1 MSKFKNVFTNYTPQ
15 KAVSWLSASIL
26 INTLLKENKAKKIDD
41 RREESRAFEL
51 RFTDFSKVK
60 RESEDIYLDF
70 IADTGDGF
78 NETITVMYK
87 CMGDLTLNNETIPA
101 GEILLCGGD
110 QVYPFATSQEY
121 ANRFF
126 GPFMTAQSLALE
138 TEEQKK
144 SKRYLHAIPGNHDWY
159 GGLYAFQEYFCSNRQ
174 YGNYSIKQ
182 PTSYH
187 AIRLTKNLWVWM
199 LDIQLAENFNTEQI
213 KYFSDLCSQKE
224 YLPEKNEHWQIILC
238 IAQPFWFQKSVDPE
252 DKLYTMVDNFVTQ
265 LFINQNP
272 KQFVSPKGK
281 KLRRFLELKVIL
293 TGDIHH
299 YTRFNLKYNDL
310 INNVDDKVYKNTKPI
325 TKPLAL
331 ITAGGGGAYTYPT
344 HHMEDKVKNR
354 AFQSKVNNASINMD
368 HYYPDSVSSIR
379 LRHHCLWNIF
389 WKNASFALFPF
400 AMYLFS
406 FLLFAGYLPPFTEV
420 VKSIK
425 LSYIAFMICF
435 YLFGNT
441 AFYYLLAQTLD
452 KYFKYMPY
460 YHKYPW
466 YGLVALFSVINLC
479 MFLLA
484 YNWQKSVVD
493 SHIGELTLET
503 LSFYLIVSL
512 ISILNT
518 YFFGLYI
525 YLSNVFFKLH
535 DNEIFS
541 ISKIN
546 KFKNFLRI
554 KIDKDNITIYPIGID
569 NINNS
574 LKTSFEQCDF
584 PKLKKGLDETVVQ
597 LIEPPIKISLSP

>member
-1 MSKFKNVFTNYTPQ
+1 
-15 KAVSWLSASIL
+15 VSWLSASTL
-26 INTLLKENKAKKIDD
+26 INTLIEENKTKKIDD
-41 RREESRAFEL
+41 RREESRAFESK
-51 RFTDFSKVK
+51 FTDFYQGKDDHK
-60 RESEDIYLDF
+60 DIYLDY

-78 NETITVMYK
+78 NETLTVMYK
-87 CMGDLTLNNETIPA
+87 CVGDLTIENEIIPA

-126 GPFMTAQSLALE
+126 GPFMTAQSLAFE

-159 GGLYAFQEYFCSNRQ
+159 GGLYAFQEYFCSKRQ
-174 YGNYSIKQ
+174 YGNYLLKQ

-187 AIRLTKNLWVWM
+187 AIRLTKKLWVWM

-224 YLPEKNEHWQIILC
+224 HLPKQDEEWQIILC

-272 KQFVSPKGK
+272 KQFVSPNGNKI
-281 KLRRFLELKVIL
+281 RRFLELKVIL

-310 INNVDDKVYKNTKPI
+310 INKVDDDVYTDKKPI

-368 HYYPDSVSSIR
+368 HYYPDSLSSIR

-389 WKNASFALFPF
+389 WKNPSFALFPL

-406 FLLFAGYLPPFTEV
+406 FFLFADYLPPFTTEAMEV
-420 VKSIK
+420 EIK
-425 LSYIAFMICF
+425 FKAFMVCF
-435 YLFGNT
+435 YLFGNI

-460 YHKYPW
+460 YHRYPW
-466 YGLVALFSVINLC
+466 YGLVALCSAINLC
-479 MFLLA
+479 LFLLA
-484 YNWQKSVVD
+484 FHWQQSVVAYLGD
-493 SHIGELTLET
+493 DAILET
-503 LSFYLIVSL
+503 LSFYLLVSL

-525 YLSNVFFKLH
+525 YLSNVLFKLH
-535 DNEIFS
+535 DNEVFS

-554 KIDKDNITIYPIGID
+554 KIDQEHITIYPLGID
-569 NINNS
+569 HINNS
-574 LKTSFEQCDF
+574 LKTSFEQCNY
-584 PKLKKGLDETVVQ
+584 PKLKKDLEETVVK
-597 LIEPPIKISLSP
+597 LIEPPIKISLSS